1 MANCASSMP
10 TDAAFARFAEIL
22 ARSGARDALAFVL
35 SLSDYRYIG
44 IFRFQDGKANA
55 AIHYDREQPQ
65 VLRAQEVPDT
75 ATYCCYVRNTRGL
88 FATADALADER
99 LATHPARADVRAY
112 CGVPILDPEGALL
125 GTLCHYDLV
134 PRDPAQLD
142 LELLVQVASALQ
154 LGDHVPPYPQP

>member
-1 MANCASSMP
+1 MP

-88 FATADALADER
+88 FARSCATRPRIAGAGGQRAAAGRPRAAVPAAMTAQTLTRVAPRPTTHAALRQSA
-99 LATHPARADVRAY
+99 PA
-112 CGVPILDPEGALL
+112 
-125 GTLCHYDLV
+125 
-134 PRDPAQLD
+134 
-142 LELLVQVASALQ
+142 
-154 LGDHVPPYPQP
+154 